1 MTFQTFVW
9 AVDGNTMDAVP
20 LRQML
25 QGSTLSSQGVVG
37 HLDCQVNATGPP
49 TSGIV
54 ITPGQVVVLGQE
66 IANQG
71 SYYGVNIGN
80 DGTLTI
86 AATGGS
92 PRSDMICVQAKDPT
106 FGGSPWGN
114 PASGQI
120 LFPVVISNVGGGATT
135 PPGGISAIPLARIDM
150 PASTSVVQQSYIH
163 DLRQVCNPQRSTQ
176 MFSQAGPG
184 SQTNTTTSASGINW
198 PPSASWPVQ
207 IPNYASYCVV
217 YYSINEAGYVTG
229 AGNGIARGFTSVTIG
244 PTIGTAVELTS
255 LSLYSVNS
263 VNGPGRHVLAGG
275 STIFITPSIR
285 GTTQNFIMAQ
295 QADGSNTG
303 QLYADEGTS
312 TVLILEFYQ
321 GAALS

>member
-25 QGSTLSSQGVVG
+25 QGSTLGSQGVVG
-37 HLDCQVNATGPP
+37 HLDCQVNATGPA
-49 TSGIV
+49 TSGII

-80 DGTLTI
+80 DTTLTI

-92 PRSDMICVQAKDPT
+92 PRSDLICVQAKDPT

-120 LFPVVISNVGGGATT
+120 LFPVVISNVAGGTLT

-163 DLRQVCNPQRSTQ
+163 DLRAVCNPQRQVATYA
-176 MFSQAGPG
+176 QAGPNTPANSSTSG
-184 SQTNTTTSASGINW
+184 SDVIW
-198 PPSASWPVQ
+198 PPGSAWNIN
-207 IPNYASYCVV
+207 IPIWATLAVIYFSVNEVLYNGGGLKARGFMNVSIGSNILLPIAMTPNTLYATTDTGRHC
-217 YYSINEAGYVTG
+217 IAG
-229 AGNGIARGFTSVTIG
+229 AGNVAIPA
-244 PTIGTAVELTS
+244 
-255 LSLYSVNS
+255 
-263 VNGPGRHVLAGG
+263 
-275 STIFITPSIR
+275 SIR
-285 GTTQNFIMAQ
+285 NTTQQFAIAQSSDGTNFGTFQ
-295 QADGSNTG
+295 
-303 QLYADEGTS
+303 ADEGS
-312 TVLILEFYQ
+312 SSFMIVEFVQ
-321 GAALS
+321 QAALV